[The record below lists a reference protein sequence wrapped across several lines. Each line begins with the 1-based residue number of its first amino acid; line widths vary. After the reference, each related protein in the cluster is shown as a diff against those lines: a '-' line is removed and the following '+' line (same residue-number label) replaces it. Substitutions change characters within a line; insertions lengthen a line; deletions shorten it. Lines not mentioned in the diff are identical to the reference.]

1 MGDMADEGGGEGEMG
16 DLLDPSMMEGG
27 GGGQVK
33 HILHEN
39 ILFKWKSSLL
49 DAAVVN
55 FVWCVSL
62 KLEILHLSN

>member
-33 HILHEN
+33 HILHEHKLLN
-39 ILFKWKSSLL
+39 ENFTLFKILFG
-49 DAAVVN
+49 V
-55 FVWCVSL
+55 F
-62 KLEILHLSN
+62 H